1 MKYLLSTKWL
11 NPELVLAFHW
21 QEGMDRLEWVS
32 PYDGNREFLETCIE
46 KGYVDRYVTAH
57 DLASREENVS
67 VTHVMCINTLEG
79 LEVIKA
85 WHLEKDPEVIIS
97 VTEIADD

>member
-11 NPELVLAFHW
+11 RPELVLAFHW

-32 PYDGNREFLETCIE
+32 PYDGNREFLEMCIE

-67 VTHVMCINTLEG
+67 VTLVMCINTLEG

-85 WHLEKDPEVIIS
+85 WHLEKDPEVIRS
-97 VTEIADD
+97 FTEIADY